1 MRKKTLKAMTIILC
15 LLFTASIF
23 FGCGQTAVPEK
34 SSEAAA
40 TTESSVSAE
49 PSSSVEP
56 SASESAATP
65 EVVESP
71 AAPDFSKA
79 IKFTYATLYP
89 FDPADEFYKTEI
101 AKRFNVEIE
110 FLQMGWDNYKEKE
123 AAWFASGDMPD
134 TMMKTSFQFAEY
146 KKLAEQGVLREI
158 PAFGTTYPNM
168 QKIADR
174 LTVLPKIT
182 IGGKLYAWPRSKM
195 FVPDPIK
202 TTTMAY
208 WARKDWIESLGYKQD
223 VFTLEEFVAMCKD
236 IAAKD
241 PGKVGAGKVVPFNTA
256 NYNPSIFGPG
266 LYNPQYNVYVK
277 TGGKYEW
284 GARLPETLEG
294 IKFMKRLYDEG
305 VLSKDF
311 YTQKSDTATS
321 QFMAG
326 QLGIYYENST
336 VAHINGFFAA
346 DTSSLKEKWGVTGQE
361 GFKLIQVLNP
371 SGKLDV
377 VQEGEYWAA
386 FVFSPKVDDE
396 KMARML
402 YVMDWLAGEE
412 GTKTTVLGIK
422 GIDWNETDGKVEL
435 LWKKDDKGNLVAPAY
450 PSMAMRQWVTN
461 GGDEMKFNPGY
472 FEGAFAENDRLFASQ
487 MSTPQNSILTDYD
500 LQFFTAPLFDKFGSY
515 SKEVDDQIIK
525 MVISSKDLDKD
536 WTAWLDS
543 MKDKVDPILV
553 EINGA
558 LAP

>member
-1 MRKKTLKAMTIILC
+1 MALILC
-15 LLFTASIF
+15 LLFISSVL
-23 FGCGQTAVPEK
+23 FGCGQAATPET
-34 SSEAAA
+34 SSEVAA
-40 TTESSVSAE
+40 TTTAA
-49 PSSSVEP
+49 SVEP
-56 SASESAATP
+56 STSAEESATP
-65 EVVESP
+65 EPVETE
-71 AAPDFSKA
+71 AVPDFSKN

-89 FDPADEFYKTEI
+89 FDPADNFYKTEI
-101 AKRFNVEIE
+101 ADRFNVEVE

-146 KKLAEQGVLREI
+146 KKLVEQGVLREI
-158 PAFGTTYPNM
+158 PAFGTLYPNM
-168 QKIADR
+168 QRVADR
-174 LTVLPKIT
+174 LSVLPKIT
-182 IGGKLYAWPRSKM
+182 MDGKLYAWPRSKM

-208 WARKDWIESLGYKQD
+208 WARKDWLESLGYMQD
-223 VFTLEEFVAMCKD
+223 VFTLEEFVAACKD

-256 NYNPSIFGPG
+256 NYNPSVFGPG
-266 LYNPQYNVYVK
+266 LYSPRYNQYAKVG
-277 TGGKYEW
+277 TSYEW

-321 QFMAG
+321 QFMSG

-336 VAHINGFFAA
+336 VAHINGFFSP
-346 DTSSLKEKWGVTGQE
+346 DTSGLKEKWGVTGQE

-371 SGKLDV
+371 DGKLDIA
-377 VQEGEYWAA
+377 QEGEYWAA

-396 KMARML
+396 KMGRML
-402 YVMDWLAGEE
+402 SVMDWLVSEE
-412 GTKTTVLGIK
+412 GTKASVLGIQ
-422 GIDWNETDGKVEL
+422 GTDWKEADGKTEV
-435 LWKKDDKGNLVAPAY
+435 LWAKDENGNLVAPAY

-472 FEGAFAENDRLFASQ
+472 FEGSFAENDKLFATQ
-487 MSTPQNSILTDYD
+487 MKTPQNNILTDYD

-525 MVISSKDLDKD
+525 MVISSKDIDKD
-536 WTAWLDS
+536 WAAWLDS
-543 MKDKVDPILV
+543 MKDKVDPILA

-558 LAP
+558 LGQ